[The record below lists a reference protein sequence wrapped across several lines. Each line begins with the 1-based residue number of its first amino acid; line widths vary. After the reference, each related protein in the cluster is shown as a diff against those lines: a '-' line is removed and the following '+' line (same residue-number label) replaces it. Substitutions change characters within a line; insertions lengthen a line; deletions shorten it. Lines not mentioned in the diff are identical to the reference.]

1 MGITRFGIFG
11 PKSRSVN
18 ICSQRSDFVPNRANP
33 EQCSPNTNK
42 RSDTPNKCSD
52 LPNKC
57 SGTKHQEPNTWYL
70 VPGTRYRVPGTR
82 YLVLGTRYSTRTSVQ
97 VFRTSAF
104 RCSEQRTLN
113 TNTEQSEQCSASALD
128 GNNGLYWKARAWWCG
143 IRRIREGQNSGTW
156 HDLVPGTTWQIRYLA
171 SFQMEIQEFAKWAPR
186 ENNGTYSPPHLN
198 DLPHQGGVART
209 LFVRASSSKN

>member
-1 MGITRFGIFG
+1 MQCGPMSPHVTGTPEFGG
-11 PKSRSVN
+11 LGEGWW
-18 ICSQRSDFVPNRANP
+18 DGNRADP

-42 RSDTPNKCSD
+42 RSATPNKCSD

-156 HDLVPGTTWQIRYLA
+156 HDLVPGTIRYLA
-171 SFQMEIQEFAKWAPR
+171 RSGTWHDLADQVPGVLPNGNPRICQM
-186 ENNGTYSPPHLN
+186 GTKGKQWN
-198 DLPHQGGVART
+198 VLPT
-209 LFVRASSSKN
+209 PS